1 MFLRLFSF
9 FFLDLLR
16 LNCTE
21 VFHYVAE
28 KLRVY
33 TLFENG
39 NKSIKIS
46 KEIGAVYD
54 DFAFDS
60 TELLSKCSS
69 NIAYSQ
75 TLVQDAHDVFSLNSD
90 ALVPQMFIHH
100 AVLDADKNS
109 EPVFYNTLTFDHPYY
124 DILSSTPDK
133 EYLKKVH
140 RLATGG
146 YKDINRSEELFNIYE
161 MRQRNNWEGA
171 DSVYDAWLLSNNT
184 PRKWFPYKKFIS
196 MFPEWEHQRLLIYN
210 KENLEQCSQST
221 PVEDGKFDF
230 NDTMTSLSEK
240 LSSSVIESASENE
253 NQNSSSSDNETLPDS
268 PIKQKCKRRCIQL
281 LCAEECSEEEPPES
295 FERKLDTFETGRNN
309 EADDREKFFEKAEEE
324 QDIQSDSK
332 KKAAMFYPL
341 KVVKEIIVIESDD
354 E

>member
-1 MFLRLFSF
+1 M
-9 FFLDLLR
+9 
-16 LNCTE
+16 E

-33 TLFENG
+33 PLFENR
-39 NKSIKIS
+39 NKSIKINK
-46 KEIGAVYD
+46 KEEQSITTLILTQQSY
-54 DFAFDS
+54 FS
-60 TELLSKCSS
+60 ECSS
-69 NIAYSQ
+69 NITYSQ
-75 TLVQDAHDVFSLNSD
+75 TSVQDTNDVFSLNSD
-90 ALVPQMFIHH
+90 ALVPQMFIDH
-100 AVLDADKNS
+100 AVLEADKNNES
-109 EPVFYNTLTFDHPYY
+109 VFYNTLVFDHPDY
-124 DILSSTPDK
+124 DISSSTSDK

-171 DSVYDAWLLSNNT
+171 DSVYDAWLLSNNM

-210 KENLEQCSQST
+210 KENLEKCSQST

-230 NDTMTSLSEK
+230 NDTVTSLSEK

-253 NQNSSSSDNETLPDS
+253 NQNSSFSDNETLPDS

-309 EADDREKFFEKAEEE
+309 EADDTENIFGKAEEE
-324 QDIQSDSK
+324 QDILSDSK
-332 KKAAMFYPL
+332 KKATMFYPL
-341 KVVKEIIVIESDD
+341 QEVKEIIVIESDD

>member
-1 MFLRLFSF
+1 MIIP
-9 FFLDLLR
+9 
-16 LNCTE
+16 CWT
-21 VFHYVAE
+21 H
-28 KLRVY
+28 
-33 TLFENG
+33 
-39 NKSIKIS
+39 IK
-46 KEIGAVYD
+46 
-54 DFAFDS
+54 
-60 TELLSKCSS
+60 
-69 NIAYSQ
+69 
-75 TLVQDAHDVFSLNSD
+75 
-90 ALVPQMFIHH
+90 
-100 AVLDADKNS
+100 KN
-109 EPVFYNTLTFDHPYY
+109 EPVFYNTLAFDHPDY
-124 DILSSTPDK
+124 DISSSTPDK

-281 LCAEECSEEEPPES
+281 LCAEECSDEEPTES
-295 FERKLDTFETGRNN
+295 YERKLDTVETGRNN
-309 EADDREKFFEKAEEE
+309 EADDTKNFFEITEEE
-324 QDIQSDSK
+324 QDIHLQTDSK
-332 KKAAMFYPL
+332 KKATMFYPS
-341 KVVKEIIVIESDD
+341 KVVKEIIVIESDG
-354 E
+354 